1 MLRDTPVE
9 WVLHGGCGV
18 QLWCGVIQKA
28 SHNLHTCRTCCDLSP
43 PAEIVIADIFNDFCK
58 LSHIAHTP
66 LTQSYLT
73 PHPLSLSAEIVKADI
88 FNDFYKLFP
97 EKFQNKT
104 NGVTPRRWLAFCN
117 PELSDLITKTLG
129 SDK

>member
-1 MLRDTPVE
+1 MDL
-9 WVLHGGCGV
+9 L
-18 QLWCGVIQKA
+18 VIQMA
-28 SHNLHTCRTCCDLSP
+28 QRSLHCLCWICRQVNM
-43 PAEIVIADIFNDFCK
+43 A
-58 LSHIAHTP
+58 
-66 LTQSYLT
+66 YLAVV
-73 PHPLSLSAEIVKADI
+73 SSSAVNGVAAIHSEIVKADI

-117 PELSDLITKTLG
+117 PDLSELITNTLG

>member
-1 MLRDTPVE
+1 MAYLAV
-9 WVLHGGCGV
+9 VSSSAVNGV
-18 QLWCGVIQKA
+18 AYIH
-28 SHNLHTCRTCCDLSP
+28 S
-43 PAEIVIADIFNDFCK
+43 
-58 LSHIAHTP
+58 
-66 LTQSYLT
+66 
-73 PHPLSLSAEIVKADI
+73 EIVKADI

-117 PELSDLITKTLG
+117 PGLSKLITDTLG